1 MKHPD
6 EAVLALFAGHDLGFV
21 SEWRTRRH
29 VARCRQCRAAVDAFG
44 SVRSQI
50 ADLGE
55 LPAELGWNRL
65 AAEMKA
71 NIRLG
76 LAAGECVAEHSA
88 PGGGSRLAG
97 FSGLHTLLAYAGLIL
112 LVVAGVWLERP
123 APPLTPAASL
133 AAQEN
138 AGTVLAAN
146 GDGVELTKGGR
157 GLGLRYGAFRDVS
170 YSADASG
177 AMSARYVDK
186 GTGFVTVVNVNLE

>member
-29 VARCRQCRAAVDAFG
+29 VARCRQCSAAVDAFG

-55 LPAELGWNRL
+55 LPADLGWNRL

-76 LAAGECVAEHSA
+76 LAAGECVAGHTQLEK
-88 PGGGSRLAG
+88 GSGLPA
-97 FSGLHTLLAYAGLIL
+97 FSGLNTLLAYAALIAV
-112 LVVAGVWLERP
+112 VVAGVWLQRP
-123 APPLTPAASL
+123 APSVGHGAVAVTADTVGA
-133 AAQEN
+133 
-138 AGTVLAAN
+138 VLAAN
-146 GDGVELTKGGR
+146 SDGIELTEGGR
-157 GLGLRYGAFRDVS
+157 GLGLRYGASRDVN

-177 AMSARYVDK
+177 AMRARYMDTT
-186 GTGFVTVVNVNLE
+186 TGYVTVVNVNVE